1 MAMDSYSLHRVAISD
16 VRMAESSKVEN
27 GVLHIDRKE
36 LETLILEDRY
46 IREVEIKL
54 ARPGESKRIVP
65 IKDVIEPRAKLNGD
79 LDTFPGC
86 LSDPNYIAGTG
97 DTVVLDGVCVITSG
111 PLVNFQEGL
120 VDMSGPGAEFCA
132 FSRKCNVVLVM
143 TPRENITK
151 HEHEKAV
158 RLAGIR
164 AARYLGAL
172 GRNAKERST
181 SVYPVINPFAPGAE
195 HPGLPKVLYVCQVI
209 AQGLLHDNY
218 IYGLNAQG
226 CLPLLARPT
235 EFMDGAVIS
244 GNCAAPCH
252 KHSTFHYQNN
262 PIVED
267 LLAEHGKTL
276 NFVGVAISPVRTA
289 FVEKERIGRQVF
301 KLAQMLG
308 VDGVIIS
315 EDGGGNPEAD
325 LMFLTRLLEK
335 DGIKT
340 VIVTDE
346 YAGADGA
353 SPGLADAT
361 PEADAVVTNGNGNQ
375 RVLLPPMEETIGVLG
390 TVERITGGHAGGLL
404 PDGSVDME
412 IAGIMGSTNEL
423 GFENL
428 KTIAI

>member
-1 MAMDSYSLHRVAISD
+1 MDSYLLHRVAVRD
-16 VRMAESSKVEN
+16 VQMAAASKVEN
-27 GVLHIDRKE
+27 GVLHINEEE
-36 LETLILEDRY
+36 LCALILQDRH
-46 IREVEIKL
+46 IHSVTIEL

-65 IKDVIEPRAKLNGD
+65 IKDVIEPRAKISTD
-79 LDTFPGC
+79 IDVFPGVE
-86 LSDPNYIAGTG
+86 SDPNYIAGTG
-97 DTVVLDGVCVITSG
+97 ETVVLDGVCVITSG

-120 VDMSGPGAEFCA
+120 VDMSGPGADFCV
-132 FSRKCNVVLVM
+132 FSKKCNVVLVM
-143 TPRENITK
+143 EAREGITK

-172 GRNAKERST
+172 GRAATPDKT
-181 SVYPVINPFAPGAE
+181 DTYPVINPFAAGAQ

-218 IYGLNAQG
+218 LYGLNAQG
-226 CLPLLARPT
+226 CLPLLMRPT
-235 EFMDGAVIS
+235 EFFDGAVIS

-262 PIVED
+262 PIAED
-267 LLAEHGKTL
+267 LLAEHGKSI
-276 NFVGVAISPVRTA
+276 NFVGVLAAPVRTA
-289 FVEKERIGRQVF
+289 FVEKERIGRQIH
-301 KLAQMLG
+301 KIAEMLG
-308 VDGVIIS
+308 IEGAIVS

-325 LMFLTRLLEK
+325 LMLLTRLFEK
-335 DGIKT
+335 SGIKT
-340 VIVTDE
+340 VLVTDE
-346 YAGADGA
+346 YAGSDGA
-353 SPGLADAT
+353 SPGLADVT

-375 RVLLPPMEETIGVLG
+375 RVVLPPMQQTIGVLA

-423 GFENL
+423 GLENL
-428 KTIAI
+428 KTVAI

>member
-1 MAMDSYSLHRVAISD
+1 MDSYLLHRVTVSD
-16 VRMAESSKVEN
+16 LRLDKTSKIEN
-27 GVLHIDRKE
+27 GVLHINEEE
-36 LETLILEDRY
+36 LRTLILEDRY
-46 IREVEIKL
+46 IKGVKIEL

-65 IKDVIEPRAKLNGD
+65 IKDVLEPRAKMD
-79 LDTFPGC
+79 ASLDCFPGC
-86 LSDPNYIAGTG
+86 ISDPNYVAGTG
-97 DTVVLDGVCVITSG
+97 ETVTLDGVCVITSG

-120 VDMSGPGAEFCA
+120 VDMSGPGAEFCT
-132 FSRKCNVVLVM
+132 FSKKYNVVLVM
-143 TPRENITK
+143 QPIEKLTK

-158 RLAGIR
+158 RTAGVKT
-164 AARYLGAL
+164 ARYLGAL
-172 GRNAKERST
+172 GRNVTERKT
-181 SVYPVINPFAPGAE
+181 ENYPVINPFATGSQFPN
-195 HPGLPKVLYVCQVI
+195 LPKVLYVCQVI

-226 CLPLLARPT
+226 CFPLLMRPT
-235 EFMDGAVIS
+235 EFFDGAVIS

-252 KHSTFHYQNN
+252 KHSTYHYQNN
-262 PIVED
+262 PLVED

-276 NFVGVAISPVRTA
+276 NFVGVATTPVRTA
-289 FVEKERIGRQVF
+289 FVEKERIGHQVC

-308 VDGVIIS
+308 IDGAIIS

-325 LMFLTRLLEK
+325 LMLLTRLFEK
-335 DGIKT
+335 NGIKT

-346 YAGADGA
+346 YAGSDGA
-353 SPGLADAT
+353 SPGLADVT

-375 RVLLPPMEETIGVLG
+375 RVILPPMQKIIGVQE

-423 GFENL
+423 GLENL
-428 KTIAI
+428 RTIAI